1 MNPYM
6 TAKDW
11 GEGKIDLRH
20 HRPLHKLRLIELHHK
35 SDGAKDDG
43 PSFVIVMQN
52 YVMTVC
58 GEVTLATLNDTLG
71 QIGYEI
77 RKLLS

>member
-11 GEGKIDLRH
+11 GTGKMDLRH
-20 HRPLHKLRLIELHHK
+20 HGPRLRELRLIELHHK
-35 SDGAKDDG
+35 SDGARDDG
-43 PSFVIVMQN
+43 PSFAIVLKN
-52 YVMTVC
+52 HTMTVC
-58 GEVTLATLNDTLG
+58 GEITLETLNDTLG

-77 RKLLS
+77 RKLS